1 MFKRIMTAVICIPLL
16 LLLIYGLPEL
26 ALVVALAAIS
36 AMAIYEALCATNFL
50 KHSRVTVYAILMAAI
65 IPFWVWAGEPARWG
79 RLLLL
84 AFVTALFAETIA
96 SRNPLGL
103 ERLGGA
109 FFLAVFIPYFLSAF
123 VRLRAMEHWK
133 FYIIFPLVAAFS
145 SDAFALFAGMAFGKH
160 KLAPK
165 LSPKKTVEG
174 ALGGIAGAMAIM
186 VIYGLLAKPLFG
198 METVRLGA
206 MAFYG
211 LAGSLIS
218 QLGDLSFS
226 CIKRE
231 YGIKDF
237 GNILPGH
244 GGILDRFDSVIFC
257 APLLE
262 LLLAFLP
269 VIG

>member
-1 MFKRIMTAVICIPLL
+1 MFKRIMTAVICIPLM

-26 ALVVALAAIS
+26 ALVTALAVIS
-36 AMAIYEALCATNFL
+36 AMAIYEALLATNFL
-50 KHSRVTVYAILMAAI
+50 KHSRVALYAILWAALV
-65 IPFWVWAGEPARWG
+65 PFWVWAGEPARWG

-96 SRNPLGL
+96 SRNTLGL

-109 FFLAVFIPYFLSAF
+109 FFLSAFIPYFLSAF
-123 VRLRAMEHWK
+123 IRFRAMEFWQ
-133 FYIIFPLVAAFS
+133 FYILLPIVAAFS

-165 LSPKKTVEG
+165 LSPQKTVEG
-174 ALGGIAGAMAIM
+174 SLGGIAGAMAIM
-186 VIYGLLAKPLFG
+186 VVYGLLAKPLFG
-198 METVRLGA
+198 MGTVRLWV
-206 MAFYG
+206 MVLYG
-211 LAGSLIS
+211 FVGSLIS

-257 APLLE
+257 APLME

>member
-1 MFKRIMTAVICIPLL
+1 MTAVIFIPLML
-16 LLLIYGLPEL
+16 VLIYCLPEPV
-26 ALVVALAAIS
+26 LVVAVAVLS
-36 AMAIYEALCATNFL
+36 AMALYEALCATNFL

-84 AFVTALFAETIA
+84 VFVTALFAETIA
-96 SRNPLGL
+96 SQNTLGL

-109 FFLAVFIPYFLSAF
+109 FFLTVFIPYFLSSM
-123 VRLRAMEHWK
+123 VRMRAMENWQ
-133 FYIIFPLVAAFS
+133 FYILMPIVAAFL

-174 ALGGIAGAMAIM
+174 ALGGIVGAMLSM
-186 VIYGLLAKPLFG
+186 VVYGLLAKPLFG
-198 METVRLGA
+198 IETVRLGV

-211 LAGSLIS
+211 FVGSLIS

-257 APLLE
+257 APLVE

-269 VIG
+269 VVG